1 VRPSTRIFR
10 VLVPSGRKRQ
20 AQAFILCL
28 RRSLA
33 TPNIRGRGGLAGA
46 AVLATLCAAASANA
60 TPGTVASKQAQAQ
73 QVLAQ
78 IQTIDDSLGVAVE
91 SYNLA
96 NVRLQKI
103 ESDQRENRLQ
113 LKVTRANL
121 RIAQDSLA
129 ARLVS
134 AYTSTQD
141 NSTLSVLL
149 GATSLDDLLNR
160 IEAVNSTSQQDAS
173 IVQQVTSFKAAIQRH
188 RIELRQAHSEQRT
201 IVAQKA
207 AQKQR
212 IESQLASRRQLLSS
226 IKGQIE
232 RIRAAEAAQQ
242 RQLAA
247 AARSRLS
254 GGTPISLPDGV
265 GISASTPEGS
275 TVAPPNVH
283 GGVVGIA
290 MHYLGVRY
298 VWGGSSPFSGFDCSG
313 LVMYVYEQLGI
324 HLTHFSGAQWNE
336 GTRILTP
343 DDLAPGDL
351 VFFHRGPSGPGHVGI
366 YVGGSDFIHAP
377 HSGDVVRIS
386 SLYES
391 SYSFSYIGAV
401 RPY

>member
-1 VRPSTRIFR
+1 M
-10 VLVPSGRKRQ
+10 KRQ
-20 AQAFILCL
+20 AQAFVLC
-28 RRSLA
+28 
-33 TPNIRGRGGLAGA
+33 IA
-46 AVLATLCAAASANA
+46 ALCAAASANA

-78 IQTIDDSLGVAVE
+78 IQQIDNSLGAAVE

-96 NVRLQKI
+96 NVQLQKI
-103 ESDQRENRLQ
+103 ESDQRENRVQ
-113 LKVTRANL
+113 LKLTRANL

-160 IEAVNSTSQQDAS
+160 VEAVNSTSRQDAS
-173 IVQQVTSFKAAIQRH
+173 IVQQVTSFKAAIQQH
-188 RIELRQAHSEQRT
+188 RAELRKAHSEQQT
-201 IVAQKA
+201 IVARKA

-226 IKGQIE
+226 IKGQIA
-232 RIRAAEAAQQ
+232 RIKAAEEAQQ

-254 GGTPISLPDGV
+254 GVQVPLAEGV

-275 TVAPPNVH
+275 TIAPPNVH

-290 MHYLGVRY
+290 MRYLGVPY
-298 VWGGSSPFSGFDCSG
+298 VWGGSSPRGFDCSG
-313 LVMYVYEQLGI
+313 LVVYAFGQIGISLPHSTYSLWNVGTPVSRDQLQ
-324 HLTHFSGAQWNE
+324 A
-336 GTRILTP
+336 
-343 DDLAPGDL
+343 GDL
-351 VFFHRGPSGPGHVGI
+351 VFFSGLGHMGI
-366 YVGGSDFIHAP
+366 YIGGGQFIHAP
-377 HSGDVVRIS
+377 HTGDVVKIS
-386 SLYES
+386 SMSGYYS
-391 SYSFSYIGAV
+391 SGYVGARRV
-401 RPY
+401 

>member
-1 VRPSTRIFR
+1 VRSSTKIFR
-10 VLVPSGRKRQ
+10 VLAVCGRKRQ
-20 AQAFILCL
+20 AQAFFLSI
-28 RRSLA
+28 
-33 TPNIRGRGGLAGA
+33 A
-46 AVLATLCAAASANA
+46 ALCAAASANA

-78 IQTIDDSLGVAVE
+78 IQQIDDSLGAAVE

-96 NVRLQKI
+96 NVQLKKI

-113 LKVTRANL
+113 LKLTRANL
-121 RIAQDSLA
+121 KVAQDSLA
-129 ARLVS
+129 VRLVS

-141 NSTLSVLL
+141 NTTLSVLL

-173 IVQQVTSFKAAIQRH
+173 IVQQVASFKASIQRH
-188 RIELRQAHSEQRT
+188 RVALRTAHSQQQT

-226 IKGQIE
+226 IKGEIA
-232 RIRAAEAAQQ
+232 RIRAAEVAQQ

-254 GGTPISLPDGV
+254 AGVPVPDGI

-290 MHYLGVRY
+290 MHYLGVPY
-298 VWGGSSPFSGFDCSG
+298 VWGGSTPRGFDCSG
-313 LVMYVYEQLGI
+313 LVSYV
-324 HLTHFSGAQWNE
+324 FAQIGVSVPHSSYAQFGM
-336 GTRILTP
+336 GTPVSIS
-343 DDLAPGDL
+343 DLQPGDL
-351 VFFHRGPSGPGHVGI
+351 VFFTGASHVGI
-366 YVGGSDFIHAP
+366 YIGGGQFIHAP
-377 HSGDVVRIS
+377 HTGDVVKIS
-386 SLYES
+386 SLSGYYS
-391 SYSFSYIGAV
+391 SNFAGA
-401 RPY
+401 RRI

>member
-1 VRPSTRIFR
+1 
-10 VLVPSGRKRQ
+10 VLAAGGRKRQ
-20 AQAFILCL
+20 AQAFLLCL

-46 AVLATLCAAASANA
+46 AVLAALCAAASANA

-78 IQTIDDSLGVAVE
+78 IQQIDDSLGAAVE

-96 NVRLQKI
+96 NVQLKRI
-103 ESDQRENRLQ
+103 ESDQVENRRQ
-113 LKVTRANL
+113 LKLTRANL
-121 RIAQDSLA
+121 KVAQDSLA

-160 IEAVNSTSQQDAS
+160 IEAVNSTSRQDAS
-173 IVQQVTSFKAAIQRH
+173 IVQQVTSFKAAVQRH
-188 RIELRQAHSEQRT
+188 RAELRKAHTEQRT

-226 IKGQIE
+226 IKGEIA
-232 RIRAAEAAQQ
+232 RIRAAEEAQQ

-247 AARSRLS
+247 TARSRLS
-254 GGTPISLPDGV
+254 GQQFPSAEGMGV
-265 GISASTPEGS
+265 SASTPEGS
-275 TVAPPNVH
+275 IVAPPNVH

-290 MHYLGVRY
+290 MRYLGVPY
-298 VWGGSSPFSGFDCSG
+298 VWGGSSPNGFDCSG
-313 LVMYVYEQLGI
+313 LVVYAFAQIGISLPHSTYALWNVGSPVSRDQL
-324 HLTHFSGAQWNE
+324 Q
-336 GTRILTP
+336 
-343 DDLAPGDL
+343 PGDL
-351 VFFHRGPSGPGHVGI
+351 VFFSGLGHMGI
-366 YVGGSDFIHAP
+366 YIGGGQFIHAP
-377 HSGDVVRIS
+377 HTGDHVKIS
-386 SLYES
+386 SMSGYYS
-391 SYSFSYIGAV
+391 SNYVGA
-401 RPY
+401 RRF

>member
-1 VRPSTRIFR
+1 MTYRPPPVRPSTWIFR
-10 VLVPSGRKRQ
+10 VLAACGRKRQ
-20 AQAFILCL
+20 AQAFFLSIA
-28 RRSLA
+28 S
-33 TPNIRGRGGLAGA
+33 
-46 AVLATLCAAASANA
+46 LCAAASANA

-78 IQTIDDSLGVAVE
+78 IQQIDDSLGAAVE

-96 NVRLQKI
+96 NVQLQKI
-103 ESDQRENRLQ
+103 ESDQRENRMQ
-113 LKVTRANL
+113 LKLTRANL
-121 RIAQDSLA
+121 KVAQDSLA

-160 IEAVNSTSQQDAS
+160 IEAVNSTSRQDAS

-188 RIELRQAHSEQRT
+188 RAELRKAHSEQRT

-226 IKGQIE
+226 IKGQIA
-232 RIRAAEAAQQ
+232 RIRAAEEAQQ

-254 GGTPISLPDGV
+254 GVQFPVADGLGV
-265 GISASTPEGS
+265 SASTPEGS
-275 TVAPPNVH
+275 TVAPPNIH

-290 MHYLGVRY
+290 MRYLGVPY
-298 VWGGSSPFSGFDCSG
+298 VWGGSTPRGFDCSG
-313 LVMYVYEQLGI
+313 FVSYVFAQIGVSLPHSSYAMYGM
-324 HLTHFSGAQWNE
+324 
-336 GTRILTP
+336 GTAISISALQ
-343 DDLAPGDL
+343 PGDL
-351 VFFHRGPSGPGHVGI
+351 VFFTGASHMGI
-366 YVGGSDFIHAP
+366 YIGGGQFIHAP
-377 HSGDVVRIS
+377 HTGDVVKIS
-386 SLYES
+386 SLSGYYS
-391 SYSFSYIGAV
+391 SNFAGARRV
-401 RPY
+401 

>member
-1 VRPSTRIFR
+1 VTYRPPPVRPSTRIFR
-10 VLVPSGRKRQ
+10 ELVASGRKRQ
-20 AQAFILCL
+20 AQAFVFCI
-28 RRSLA
+28 
-33 TPNIRGRGGLAGA
+33 
-46 AVLATLCAAASANA
+46 AVLCAAASANA
-60 TPGTVASKQAQAQ
+60 APGTVASKQAQAQ

-78 IQTIDDSLGVAVE
+78 IQKIDNSLGAAVE

-96 NVRLQKI
+96 NVQLQKI
-103 ESDQRENRLQ
+103 QSAQRENRAQ
-113 LKVTRANL
+113 LKLTRANL
-121 RIAQDSLA
+121 KVAQDSLA

-149 GATSLDDLLNR
+149 GANSLDDLLNR

-188 RIELRQAHSEQRT
+188 RTELRTAHSEQQA

-212 IESQLASRRQLLSS
+212 IQSQLASRRQLLST
-226 IKGQIE
+226 IKGQIA

-254 GGTPISLPDGV
+254 ADVQVPLPDGV
-265 GISASTPEGS
+265 GISAATPEGS

-290 MHYLGVRY
+290 MRYLGVPY
-298 VWGGSSPFSGFDCSG
+298 VWGGSSPRGFDCSG
-313 LVMYVYEQLGI
+313 LVSYV
-324 HLTHFSGAQWNE
+324 FAQIGVSLPHSSYAQFGM
-336 GTRILTP
+336 GTAVSISELQ
-343 DDLAPGDL
+343 PGDL
-351 VFFHRGPSGPGHVGI
+351 VFFTGASHVGI
-366 YVGGSDFIHAP
+366 YIGGGQFIHAP
-377 HSGDVVRIS
+377 HTGDVVKIS
-386 SLYES
+386 SLSGYYS
-391 SYSFSYIGAV
+391 SNFAGGRRV
-401 RPY
+401 

>member
-1 VRPSTRIFR
+1 VTYRPPPVRPSTRIFR

-20 AQAFILCL
+20 AQAFFLC
-28 RRSLA
+28 
-33 TPNIRGRGGLAGA
+33 I
-46 AVLATLCAAASANA
+46 AVLWAAASAHA
-60 TPGTVASKQAQAQ
+60 APGTVASKQAQAH

-78 IQTIDDSLGVAVE
+78 IQKIDDSLGVAVE

-96 NVRLQKI
+96 NVRLRKI
-103 ESDQRENRLQ
+103 ENDQRENRLQ

-160 IEAVNSTSQQDAS
+160 IETVNSTSQQDAS
-173 IVQQVTSFKAAIQRH
+173 IVQQVTSFKAAIQRQ
-188 RIELRQAHSEQRT
+188 RIELRRAHSEQRT
-201 IVAQKA
+201 IVAKKA
-207 AQKQR
+207 AEKQR
-212 IESQLASRRQLLSS
+212 IQSQLASRRQLLSS

-298 VWGGSSPFSGFDCSG
+298 VWGGSTPSGFDCSG
-313 LVMYVYEQLGI
+313 LVSYV
-324 HLTHFSGAQWNE
+324 FAQIGVSLPHSSYAQFGMGVSVSISE
-336 GTRILTP
+336 LQ
-343 DDLAPGDL
+343 PGDL
-351 VFFHRGPSGPGHVGI
+351 VFFTGASHVGI
-366 YVGGSDFIHAP
+366 YIGGGQFIHAP
-377 HSGDVVRIS
+377 HTGDVVKIS
-386 SLYES
+386 SLSGYYS
-391 SYSFSYIGAV
+391 SNFAGGRRI
-401 RPY
+401 